1 MSLEDIVADL
11 CELRG
16 DLDMAARA
24 QVVDAEEVA
33 EALADADPDTAEF
46 VVLSLLA
53 KYKIGRAHV

>member
-16 DLDMAARA
+16 DLEMAARA
-24 QVVDAEEVA
+24 QIVDAEEVA

-53 KYKIGRAHV
+53 KYNP